1 MITIYVD
8 GACSGNGK
16 ENSKGGFGVVIVD
29 KDNDIVLK
37 KYQEFSKNTTNN
49 REELKAIIYAMKNYG
64 SKEWSKDIPEVYSDS
79 IYSVNTL
86 NDWMFNWAKNNWI
99 KSDKKTPENLDLI
112 QEYYNLYQS
121 GLRINLKH
129 IKGHNGNKYNELAD
143 DLATGKIK
151 IEIEND
157 VSNDYYITNLGKIQ
171 PEDTLVLHIKLGN
184 IDIQDARDIFEDV
197 KKEFPENHIV
207 AVLDGIELTK
217 EK

>member
-1 MITIYVD
+1 MYKIYTD

-16 ENSKGGFGVVIVD
+16 NDAKGGFGVVVVD
-29 KDNDIVLK
+29 YQDNIIEE
-37 KYQEFSKNTTNN
+37 YQEFSENTTNN
-49 REELKAIIYAMKNYG
+49 REELKAIIYAMKSYG
-64 SKEWSKDIPEVYSDS
+64 KREWSQDIPEVYSDS
-79 IYSVNTL
+79 MYSVNTL
-86 NDWMFNWAKNNWI
+86 NEWMFNWAKNNWI
-99 KSDKKTPENLDLI
+99 KSNKKTPENLDLI
-112 QEYYNLYQS
+112 QEYYKLYNS
-121 GLRINLKH
+121 GLRINLKYV
-129 IKGHNGNKYNELAD
+129 KGHNGNKYNELAD

-184 IDIQDARDIFEDV
+184 INVEDANAIFENI

-207 AVLDGIELTK
+207 AIPDDVELTK

>member
-1 MITIYVD
+1 
-8 GACSGNGK
+8 
-16 ENSKGGFGVVIVD
+16 
-29 KDNDIVLK
+29 
-37 KYQEFSKNTTNN
+37 
-49 REELKAIIYAMKNYG
+49 MKNYG

-112 QEYYNLYQS
+112 QEYYSLYQS

-184 IDIQDARDIFEDV
+184 IDIQDAKDIFEDV

>member
-1 MITIYVD
+1 MFKIYTD

-16 ENSKGGFGVVIVD
+16 DDAKGGFGVVVVNHQ
-29 KDNDIVLK
+29 DNVIEE
-37 KYQEFSKNTTNN
+37 YQEFSEEYTTNN
-49 REELKAIIYAMKNYG
+49 REELKAIIYAMKSYG
-64 SKEWSKDIPEVYSDS
+64 KREWSQDIPEVYSDS
-79 IYSVNTL
+79 MYSVHTL
-86 NDWMFNWAKNNWI
+86 HEWMFDWAKNNWI

-129 IKGHNGNKYNELAD
+129 IKGYKELAD
-143 DLATGKIK
+143 NWATGKIK
-151 IEIEND
+151 IETEND

-171 PEDTLVLHIKLGN
+171 PEDTLVLNIKLGN
-184 IDIQDARDIFEDV
+184 IDVQDAKDIFENI

-207 AVLDGIELTK
+207 AVLDDVELTK

>member
-1 MITIYVD
+1 M
-8 GACSGNGK
+8 
-16 ENSKGGFGVVIVD
+16 
-29 KDNDIVLK
+29 
-37 KYQEFSKNTTNN
+37 
-49 REELKAIIYAMKNYG
+49 
-64 SKEWSKDIPEVYSDS
+64 
-79 IYSVNTL
+79 
-86 NDWMFNWAKNNWI
+86 
-99 KSDKKTPENLDLI
+99 
-112 QEYYNLYQS
+112 YQS

-143 DLATGKIK
+143 NLATGKIK

-184 IDIQDARDIFEDV
+184 IDIQDAKDIFEDV